1 MFLYRNICPQR
12 RNAINALVPKNVDH
26 VTGVLSGWD
35 RLVFRGT
42 LRMLA
47 FAGGMAAYLSRIG
60 MLLKDFGDHAQ
71 AMTEQL
77 IQASLQR
84 AEATGRP
91 VEYLRSP
98 SIRKDDYA
106 RRIAQEDRIMQGLIC
121 VLTCVEPCRSFEI
134 YRNRDRKML
143 ELVARNRKCKFLYHY
158 WIDRQFG
165 FMSARVQTWF
175 PFSLQVCINGR
186 EWLARRMDE
195 QGMSYTRYDNSFPWI
210 ENPTKAQKMFDGMLK
225 IDWPRAL
232 ASASRQVHPAHA
244 RMFRGLGF
252 HYYWSAFQTEWATDT
267 VFDSPRALAAIY
279 PQLVR
284 GAIATFDSRNVMR
297 FLGHRLYENHEGEV
311 VSDYRSRPEGVCV
324 KHRAIGNSIK
334 VYDKGGSILRIETT
348 INNPQAYRSYRS
360 SEAEPEG
367 DKQWRTMRRGVAD
380 MYRRAEVSQAAN
392 DRYAEA
398 LAALDSTTPLGQLAA
413 TVCRPAAKDGQ
424 RYRALRPFSAEDRP
438 LLEAISDGTY
448 ATGGFCNRDLA
459 ARLYPAKSA
468 DAAERSRIASKV
480 SYRLRILRAH
490 GLIRKSPGRRR
501 YHMTNRGR
509 QIVTALL
516 QAQHATLQQLNTLA
530 A

>member
-1 MFLYRNICPQR
+1 V
-12 RNAINALVPKNVDH
+12 NALVPKNADH
-26 VTGVLSGWD
+26 VIGVLSGWD

-47 FAGGMAAYLSRIG
+47 YAGGMAAYLSRIG
-60 MLLKDFGDHAQ
+60 TLLKDFGDHAQ

-77 IQASLQR
+77 IQASLER
-84 AEATGRP
+84 AEAAGRP
-91 VEYLRSP
+91 VQYLQSP

-106 RRIAQEDRIMQGLIC
+106 RRIAKTDGITDGLIC

-134 YRNRDRKML
+134 YRNREKKLL

-158 WIDRQFG
+158 WIDRRFG

-175 PFSLQVCINGR
+175 PFPLQVCMNGR

-195 QGMSYTRYDNSFPWI
+195 KGMSYTRYDNSFPRI
-210 ENPTKAQKMFDGMLK
+210 EDFSKAQKMLDGMQK
-225 IDWPRAL
+225 TDWPKMLDA
-232 ASASRQVHPAHA
+232 AARQVHPAHA
-244 RMFRGLGF
+244 AMFRGLGF
-252 HYYWSAFQTEWATDT
+252 RYYWSAFQTEWATDT
-267 VFDSPRALAAIY
+267 AFDSPKALAAIY

-297 FLGHRLYENHEGEV
+297 FLGHRLYENHEGQIT
-311 VSDYRSRPEGVCV
+311 SDYRHRPEGVCV
-324 KHRAIGNSIK
+324 KHRAVGNSIK
-334 VYDKGGSILRIETT
+334 VYDKGGTILRIETT
-348 INNPQAYRSYRS
+348 INNPEAYRSYRS
-360 SEAEPEG
+360 SETEPEG
-367 DKQWRTMRRGVAD
+367 DKQWRVMRRGVAD

-398 LAALDSTTPLGQLAA
+398 LASLDTTTPLGYLA
-413 TVCRPAAKDGQ
+413 TMVCRPVSKNGK
-424 RYRALRPFSAEDRP
+424 RYRALHPFSSDDRQ

-459 ARLYPAKSA
+459 SRLYPKALA
-468 DAAERSRIASKV
+468 HPTDRARTASKV

-490 GLIRKSPGRRR
+490 GLIRKLPGQRR
-501 YHMTNRGR
+501 YHMTTKGR

-516 QAQHATLQQLNTLA
+516 QVQHATLQQLNAIA

>member
-1 MFLYRNICPQR
+1 M
-12 RNAINALVPKNVDH
+12 NALVSRNSDH
-26 VTGVLSGWD
+26 VIGVLSGWD
-35 RLVFRGT
+35 RVVFRGT

-47 FAGGMAAYLSRIG
+47 FAAGMAAYLSRMG
-60 MLLKDFGDHAQ
+60 TLLKDFGDHAQ
-71 AMTEQL
+71 AMTNRL

-84 AEATGRP
+84 AEAAGRP

-98 SIRKDDYA
+98 SIPKDDYA
-106 RRIAQEDRIMQGLIC
+106 RGIARQDGVTDGLIC

-134 YRNRDRKML
+134 YRNREKKIL

-158 WIDRQFG
+158 WIDRRFG

-210 ENPTKAQKMFDGMLK
+210 EDFPKAQKMFDRLLNT
-225 IDWPRAL
+225 DWPKVL
-232 ASASRQVHPAHA
+232 AAAARQVHPAHA
-244 RMFRGLGF
+244 TMFRGLGF

-267 VFDSPRALAAIY
+267 VFDSPQALAAVY

-284 GAIATFDSRNVMR
+284 GAIATFDSRDVMR
-297 FLGHRLYENHEGEV
+297 FLGHRLYENHEGQI
-311 VSDYRSRPEGVCV
+311 VSEYRSRPEGVCV
-324 KHRAIGNSIK
+324 KHRALGNSLK

-348 INNPQAYRSYRS
+348 INQPQAYRSYRS

-367 DKQWRTMRRGVAD
+367 KKQWRPMRRGVAD
-380 MYRRAEVSQAAN
+380 MYRRAQVSQAAN

-398 LAALDSTTPLGQLAA
+398 LASLDTTTPLGRLAA
-413 TVCRPAAKDGQ
+413 QVCRPVWKDGK
-424 RYRALRPFSAEDRP
+424 RYRALHPFSPHDRQ
-438 LLEAISDGTY
+438 LLEAISDGKYTT
-448 ATGGFCNRDLA
+448 AGFCNRDLA
-459 ARLYPAKSA
+459 ARLYPAKSP
-468 DAAERSRIASKV
+468 DRIQRSRIASKV

-490 GLIRKSPGRRR
+490 RLIRKSPGHRR
-501 YHMTNRGR
+501 YHITSRGR
-509 QIVTALL
+509 QIATALL
-516 QAQHATLQQLNTLA
+516 QAQHVTLQQLNALA

>member
-1 MFLYRNICPQR
+1 M
-12 RNAINALVPKNVDH
+12 NALVPQNKDH
-26 VTGVLSGWD
+26 VIGVLSGWD

-47 FAGGMAAYLSRIG
+47 FAGGMAGYLSRIG
-60 MLLKDFGDHAQ
+60 VLMKDFGEHAQ
-71 AMTEQL
+71 AMTDRL
-77 IQASLQR
+77 IEASLKR
-84 AEATGRP
+84 AERAGRP
-91 VEYLRSP
+91 VQYLHSP

-106 RRIAQEDRIMQGLIC
+106 RRIAREDGITDGLIC

-134 YRNRDRKML
+134 YRNREKKLL

-158 WIDRQFG
+158 WIDRRFG

-175 PFSLQVCINGR
+175 PFSIQVCMNGR

-195 QGMSYTRYDNSFPWI
+195 KGVSFTPYDNSFPWI
-210 ENPTKAQKMFDGMLK
+210 EDFRKAQKMFDRMLK

-232 ASASRQVHPAHA
+232 AAAASQVHPAHA
-244 RMFRGLGF
+244 AMFRGLGF

-267 VFDSPRALAAIY
+267 VFDSTEALAAIY

-297 FLGHRLYENHEGEV
+297 FLGHRLYQSHEGEI
-311 VSDYRSRPEGVCV
+311 VSDYRNRPEGVCV
-324 KHRAIGNSIK
+324 KHRAMGNSIK

-348 INNPQAYRSYRS
+348 INNPAAYRSYRV

-367 DKQWRTMRRGVAD
+367 DKQWRVMRRGVAD

-398 LAALDSTTPLGQLAA
+398 LASLDSTTPLGKLAA
-413 TVCRPAAKDGQ
+413 TVCRPVSKHGK
-424 RYRALRPFSAEDRP
+424 RYRALHPFSPEDRA
-438 LLEAISDGTY
+438 LLEAISDGKY

-459 ARLYPAKSA
+459 SQLYPTPSP
-468 DAAERSRIASKV
+468 DATARSRMASKV

-490 GLIRKSPGRRR
+490 GLLRKIPNQRR
-501 YHMTNRGR
+501 YHMTTKGR

>member
-1 MFLYRNICPQR
+1 M
-12 RNAINALVPKNVDH
+12 NALVPKNADH
-26 VTGVLSGWD
+26 VIGVLSGWD

-71 AMTEQL
+71 AMTDQL

-84 AEATGRP
+84 AEAAERP
-91 VEYLRSP
+91 VQYLQSSR
-98 SIRKDDYA
+98 IRKDDYA
-106 RRIAQEDRIMQGLIC
+106 RQIAREDGVTDGLIC

-134 YRNRDRKML
+134 YRNREKKIL
-143 ELVARNRKCKFLYHY
+143 ELVPRNRKCKFLYHY
-158 WIDRQFG
+158 WIDRRFG

-175 PFSLQVCINGR
+175 PFSLQVCMNGR

-195 QGMSYTRYDNSFPWI
+195 RGMSYTRYDNSFPCI
-210 ENPTKAQKMFDGMLK
+210 EKFPKAQKMFDGMLK
-225 IDWPRAL
+225 TDWPKVLDA
-232 ASASRQVHPAHA
+232 AARQVHPAHA
-244 RMFRGLGF
+244 TMFGGLGF
-252 HYYWSAFQTEWATDT
+252 RYYWSAFQTEWATDT
-267 VFDSPRALAAIY
+267 VFDSTQALAAIY
-279 PQLVR
+279 PQLAR

-297 FLGHRLYENHEGEV
+297 FLGHRFYENHAGEV
-311 VSDYRSRPEGVCV
+311 VSEYRSRPEGVCV
-324 KHRAIGNSIK
+324 KHRAVGNSLK

-348 INNPQAYRSYRS
+348 INNPAAYRSYRT

-367 DKQWRTMRRGVAD
+367 DKQWRVMRRGVAD

-398 LAALDSTTPLGQLAA
+398 LASLDTTTPLGQLAA
-413 TVCRPAAKDGQ
+413 AVCRPVSKDGK
-424 RYRALRPFSAEDRP
+424 RYRALHPFSAEDRP

-459 ARLYPAKSA
+459 SRLYPAKSA
-468 DAAERSRIASKV
+468 DATERSRLASKV

-490 GLIRKSPGRRR
+490 GLIRKSPGHRR
-501 YHMTNRGR
+501 YHMTTKGR

-516 QAQHATLQQLNTLA
+516 QAQHVTLQQLNALA

>member
-1 MFLYRNICPQR
+1 M
-12 RNAINALVPKNVDH
+12 NALVPRNAARVM
-26 VTGVLSGWD
+26 GVLSGWD

-47 FAGGMAAYLSRIG
+47 YAGGMAAYLSRIG
-60 MLLKDFGDHAQ
+60 VLLKDFGDHAQ
-71 AMTEQL
+71 AMTDQL
-77 IQASLQR
+77 IQASLKR
-84 AEATGRP
+84 ATAAGRP
-91 VEYLRSP
+91 VEYLASP
-98 SIRKDDYA
+98 SIRKDAYA
-106 RRIAQEDRIMQGLIC
+106 RQIARRDGVADGLIC
-121 VLTCVEPCRSFEI
+121 VLTCVEPCRSFDI
-134 YRNRDRKML
+134 YRNREKKML
-143 ELVARNRKCKFLYHY
+143 EMVARNRKCKFLYHY
-158 WIDRQFG
+158 WIDRRFG

-175 PFSLQVCINGR
+175 PFSLQVCLNGR
-186 EWLARRMDE
+186 EWLARRLDE
-195 QGMSYTRYDNSFPWI
+195 HGLSYTRYDNSFPWI
-210 ENPTKAQKMFDGMLK
+210 EDFPKAQKMFDGMLK
-225 IDWPRAL
+225 TDWPKAL
-232 ASASRQVHPAHA
+232 ATAARQVHPAHA
-244 RMFRGLGF
+244 PMFRGLGF

-267 VFDSPRALAAIY
+267 AFDSAAALAAIY

-324 KHRAIGNSIK
+324 KHCAVGNSIK
-334 VYDKGGSILRIETT
+334 AYDKGGSILRIETT

-360 SEAEPEG
+360 SEAAPEG
-367 DKQWRTMRRGVAD
+367 NKQWRTMRRGVAD

-398 LAALDSTTPLGQLAA
+398 LAAMDSTTPLGQLAA
-413 TVCRPAAKDGQ
+413 TVCRRAAKDGR

-448 ATGGFCNRDLA
+448 VTGGFCNRDLA
-459 ARLYPAKSA
+459 ARLYPAKST
-468 DAAERSRIASKV
+468 DATARSRIASKV

-490 GLIRKSPGRRR
+490 GLIRKLPGRRR
-501 YHMTNRGR
+501 YHMTTKGR

-516 QAQHATLQQLNTLA
+516 QAQHATLQQLNALA

>member
-1 MFLYRNICPQR
+1 L
-12 RNAINALVPKNVDH
+12 NALVPKNKDH
-26 VTGVLSGWD
+26 VIGVLSGWD

-60 MLLKDFGDHAQ
+60 TLLKDFGDHAQ

-77 IQASLQR
+77 IQASLKR
-84 AEATGRP
+84 AEVSGRP
-91 VEYLRSP
+91 VQYLQSP

-106 RRIAQEDRIMQGLIC
+106 RRIAKDDRITDGLIC

-134 YRNRDRKML
+134 YRNREKKML
-143 ELVARNRKCKFLYHY
+143 ELLPRNRKCKFLYHY
-158 WIDRQFG
+158 WIDRRFG

-175 PFSLQVCINGR
+175 PFSIQVCMNGR

-195 QGMSYTRYDNSFPWI
+195 KGMSYTRYDNSFPRI
-210 ENPTKAQKMFDGMLK
+210 EDFFRAQKMFDAMHK
-225 IDWPRAL
+225 TNWPQVLDA
-232 ASASRQVHPAHA
+232 AARQVHPAHA
-244 RMFRGLGF
+244 SMFRGLGF

-267 VFDSPRALAAIY
+267 AFDSTQALAAIY

-297 FLGHRLYENHEGEV
+297 FLGHRLYENHEGEIT
-311 VSDYRSRPEGVCV
+311 SDYRHRPEGVCV
-324 KHRAIGNSIK
+324 KHRAVGNSIK

-348 INNPQAYRSYRS
+348 INNPAAYRSYRP

-367 DKQWRTMRRGVAD
+367 EKQWRVMRRGVAD

-398 LAALDSTTPLGQLAA
+398 LASLDTTTPLGRLAD
-413 TVCRPAAKDGQ
+413 TVCRPVSKNGK
-424 RYRALRPFSAEDRP
+424 RYRALHPFSSEDRE
-438 LLEAISDGTY
+438 LLEAISDGKY

-459 ARLYPAKSA
+459 ARLYPAALA
-468 DAAERSRIASKV
+468 DPVERVRTSSKI
-480 SYRLRILRAH
+480 SYRLRILRSH
-490 GLIRKSPGRRR
+490 GLIRKSPGQKR
-501 YHMTNRGR
+501 YHMTTKGR

-516 QAQHATLQQLNTLA
+516 QVQHATLQQLNALA